1 MATNIKKNSRKGK
14 KIFRKTLRAG
24 KKLKKAE
31 KIMDA
36 NRGVKGKRAGAAR
49 TSAVRKSRS
58 AARKLNKADGML
70 KGLKGKAKRNPVKAD
85 NQKYFG
91 KKGAKSMKLVGKAQ
105 DLSGSKKRV
114 AKRTK
119 HLTKRI
125 NKVVNRKRK

>member
-1 MATNIKKNSRKGK
+1 MATNIKKNSRLGK
-14 KIFRKTLRAG
+14 KVQRKSMRA
-24 KKLKKAE
+24 KKKIAKAD
-31 KIMDA
+31 KIMSA
-36 NRGVKGKRAGAAR
+36 NKGVKGKRAGAAR
-49 TSAVRKSRS
+49 TSAQRKM
-58 AARKLNKADGML
+58 NKADGTL

-91 KKGAKSMKLVGKAQ
+91 KRGAKSMKLVGKAQ

-125 NKVVNRKRK
+125 NRVIKRKNK